1 MDTTRTLKET
11 SSVNAKTH
19 VGWVNHCSLIQVWLF
34 KGTVLFFSMTK
45 FKDHLCYIHIS
56 VKLYSNIKT
65 SINVHTRFMN
75 SVHWYDNL
83 LCNKLKLELCANDV
97 VYIIVNTDLTYCF
110 TVLRLIF
117 DYLKNAKSARTR
129 SYLFVET
136 CFNFVWVN
144 QCLNVWLHPD
154 FQVAVVEMFYF
165 FLLYP
170 VVCSLSVLGKLLYDF
185 VSHFDP
191 LIFFKIV
198 YHSSPPKMSNL
209 LAW

>member
-1 MDTTRTLKET
+1 
-11 SSVNAKTH
+11 
-19 VGWVNHCSLIQVWLF
+19 
-34 KGTVLFFSMTK
+34 MTE

-56 VKLYSNIKT
+56 VKMCSNIKT

-75 SVHWYDNL
+75 SVHLYDNL

-136 CFNFVWVN
+136 CFNYV
-144 QCLNVWLHPD
+144 
-154 FQVAVVEMFYF
+154 
-165 FLLYP
+165 
-170 VVCSLSVLGKLLYDF
+170 
-185 VSHFDP
+185 
-191 LIFFKIV
+191 
-198 YHSSPPKMSNL
+198 
-209 LAW
+209 